1 MSCAKMAE
9 PIALLFG
16 LWTWVGPR
24 KHKFNRIHQVGHVG
38 ATVPSYCALMRG
50 TLVQPSEYD

>member
-1 MSCAKMAE
+1 MAE
-9 PIALLFG
+9 SIALPFG

-24 KHKFNRIHQVGHVG
+24 KHKFNRIHQVGHSG

-50 TLVQPSEYD
+50 TLVQPGEYD